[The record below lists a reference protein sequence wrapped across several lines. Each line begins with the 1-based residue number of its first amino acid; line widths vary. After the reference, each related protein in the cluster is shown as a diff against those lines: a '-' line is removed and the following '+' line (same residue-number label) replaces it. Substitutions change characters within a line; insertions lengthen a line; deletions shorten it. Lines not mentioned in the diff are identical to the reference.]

1 MAEKWN
7 QSISEHGD
15 EIKTPEMRSAI
26 HRNLKKV
33 PNHFDEIN
41 KLEKTER
48 EIKIIF
54 DINEAL
60 KKYLDFMGLD
70 PLEIPE
76 SDICVL
82 EESYY
87 RSLKGVNTIQQ
98 AHQTYGGIHSR
109 ILIPRMEN
117 ESEFIKILAHEM
129 VHAASYHRT
138 KLDVV
143 IKDDG
148 VVHTNIGQV
157 VRSGYGFKIKD
168 SSKTNSH
175 NNDFSGPN
183 EAMTEFIAWKVRR
196 NYYKSQGE
204 DGEKAEELARMGAYT
219 LEFGILHRV
228 LQKYKELGNDEQ
240 QLMVD
245 IQRGYFL
252 GDMRP
257 LKKLQVIH
265 PDIVKIFRDMK
276 HSDISSLISTAQAL
290 GFVEYVEKL
299 EEIAKTIKK

>member
-7 QSISEHGD
+7 QVISEHGD
-15 EIKTPEMRSAI
+15 EIKAPEMRGAI
-26 HRNLKKV
+26 YQILKEV
-33 PNHFDEIN
+33 PNHFNEIN
-41 KLEKTER
+41 KLEKTEK

-87 RSLKGVNTIQQ
+87 RSLNGVNTIQQ

-117 ESEFIKILAHEM
+117 EGEFIKILAHEM

-143 IKDDG
+143 INDDG
-148 VVHTNIGQV
+148 IAHTNIGQV
-157 VRSGYGFKIKD
+157 VRSGYGFKIRN

-175 NNDFSGPN
+175 NNDFSGLN

-204 DGEKAEELARMGAYT
+204 EGEKAEELARMGAYT
-219 LEFGILHRV
+219 LEFGILDRV
-228 LQKYKELGNDEQ
+228 LQKYKQLGGDEQ

-257 LKKLQVIH
+257 LKKLQVVH

-276 HSDISSLISTAQAL
+276 HSDINSLISTAQVL
-290 GFVEYVEKL
+290 GLEEYIEKL
-299 EEIAKTIKK
+299 EGIAKTKKE